1 MRTHH
6 LPGRAAT
13 ALSLLLA
20 LLLTACG
27 GGGGGGGNGDDNNTP
42 QLQPP
47 AILSFTGSP
56 AEVLPAQAA
65 TLSWNV
71 DNVDQ
76 VRIEPDLGLQPAQ
89 GSASVRP
96 LTTTRYTLTAGN
108 AAGNRSAST
117 TVTVT
122 VLPAPT
128 VDAFRAQPATIGGG
142 GSTTL
147 EWATAN
153 ALTVRIEPDLG
164 LQAVDGSLSVSPAT
178 TTTYTLTATGAGG
191 SRSAQT
197 TVTVIPAPVID
208 RFEAAPAAM
217 LPDESAMLS
226 WSVREAS
233 QVSID
238 QGIGVV
244 PADGSRSVSPS
255 ATTTYRL
262 TATGPGGETIAS
274 TTLTVVVYDWT
285 ALAAALDAA
294 VGSGDSQVP
303 GYSFALEIAG
313 RTVFRRGAGNLGVN
327 TAVPIA
333 SASKAASAAAIL
345 ALVDAGL
352 IDLDE
357 PVSTYLGDSIDWP
370 IDKTTITMRMLLNH
384 TSGLPFDSPCLADSS
399 LTLQACAQEIANRT
413 LTLPIPGSAFLYSG
427 AGYQLAGYVAQQA
440 AGMPWTELFEQYLG
454 EPLGMSSFRYLGDEN
469 PRIGGG
475 ALSGTLDYLRLMRM
489 FLDGGRANGQQ
500 VLSADSAASVTADQI
515 SPRLMFGKPVD
526 GSLDGYSNGWWL
538 SAEDAHPGSAGPE
551 LSDPG
556 LFGATPWMDF
566 DKDYSA
572 ALWVVKDTAS
582 GVALWRQLRPL
593 ILQQIEAQGLPE

>member
-13 ALSLLLA
+13 ALSLLLS
-20 LLLTACG
+20 LLLTAC
-27 GGGGGGGNGDDNNTP
+27 GGGGGGNGDDNNTP

-96 LTTTRYTLTAGN
+96 LSTARYTLTAGN
-108 AAGNRSAST
+108 AAGNRS
-117 TVTVT
+117 
-122 VLPAPT
+122 
-128 VDAFRAQPATIGGG
+128 
-142 GSTTL
+142 
-147 EWATAN
+147 
-153 ALTVRIEPDLG
+153 
-164 LQAVDGSLSVSPAT
+164 
-178 TTTYTLTATGAGG
+178 
-191 SRSAQT
+191 
-197 TVTVIPAPVID
+197 
-208 RFEAAPAAM
+208 
-217 LPDESAMLS
+217 
-226 WSVREAS
+226 
-233 QVSID
+233 
-238 QGIGVV
+238 
-244 PADGSRSVSPS
+244 
-255 ATTTYRL
+255 
-262 TATGPGGETIAS
+262 AS

-475 ALSGTLDYLRLMRM
+475 ALSGTLDYLKLMRM
-489 FLDGGRANGQQ
+489 LLDGGRANGQQ
-500 VLSADSAASVTADQI
+500 VLSSDSAASVTADQI